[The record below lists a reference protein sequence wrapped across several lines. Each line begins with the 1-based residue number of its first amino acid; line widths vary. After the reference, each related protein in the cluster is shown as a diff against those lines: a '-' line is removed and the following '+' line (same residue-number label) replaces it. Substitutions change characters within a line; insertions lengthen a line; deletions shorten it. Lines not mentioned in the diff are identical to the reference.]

1 MITIKHVAAVALM
14 AGAFGLAYAAE
25 PAKAPA
31 KAEPA
36 KAEPAKAEA
45 KKAEPRKVE
54 ITVTDDGFVPTP
66 IKVKKGEPLKLLVT
80 RKTDATCANRLV
92 LDEGKIDAELP
103 LNKTVEL
110 AFTPTKAGQIKY
122 GCQMGKM
129 ISAVLIV
136 E

>member
-1 MITIKHVAAVALM
+1 MITIKHVAHVAAVALM

-31 KAEPA
+31 KAEPS
-36 KAEPAKAEA
+36 KAEA

>member
-1 MITIKHVAAVALM
+1 MIQIKQAAAVVLLAL
-14 AGAFGLAYAAE
+14 AFGVAEAAE
-25 PAKAPA
+25 PAK
-31 KAEPA
+31 

-54 ITVTDDGFVPTP
+54 INVTDNGFEPTP
-66 IKVKKGEPLKLLVT
+66 IKVKRGEPLKLVVT

-103 LNKTVEL
+103 LNKPVEL

-129 ISAVLIV
+129 IAGVLIV